1 MRHGYKGAFEMA
13 ATVDYIFAY
22 SATTHLVEDFIY
34 QGVAEAYLFDDK
46 VQQFIQEKNPWALRD
61 MAERLLEAQQRG
73 LWTQVDQKTLDRL
86 RAIVHEAEGVIE
98 SGQ

>member
-1 MRHGYKGAFEMA
+1 MFQFRRLASFR
-13 ATVDYIFAY
+13 I
-22 SATTHLVEDFIY
+22 THLQCAGLSHSEIFGYNARV
-34 QGVAEAYLFDDK
+34 QLPEAYLFDHK

-73 LWTQVDQKTLDRL
+73 LWTQVDQKTLDQL
-86 RAIVHEAEGVIE
+86 RAIVHEAEGAIE

>member
-1 MRHGYKGAFEMA
+1 
-13 ATVDYIFAY
+13 
-22 SATTHLVEDFIY
+22 
-34 QGVAEAYLFDDK
+34 
-46 VQQFIQEKNPWALRD
+46 LRD

-86 RAIVHEAEGVIE
+86 RAIVHEAEGAIE